1 MTTTAEEP
9 KKVINLDTMEV
20 ETPKPAAS
28 AEKKEEVKDEVED
41 NETKEEEV
49 EEKKEAPAKEEA
61 EAEAEEK
68 EEEKEEPAKEEA
80 PAAKKEEEAEEEK
93 PVSIDDYLKGK
104 YADMDIKSE
113 EDLDGVLESMDVLVK
128 RNEEL
133 EEELKTAKTDK
144 PKFKSE
150 AQEKLWDFVKDIDP
164 ARIGDRMQVYSRIV
178 GMDVEKENP
187 RLLLE
192 EQFILDHPE
201 LPRDRALKKF
211 NHEYNQKY
219 GELNRD
225 DFDNDSAYKDAKE
238 LREIDLEDDVHKA
251 KKIIKAEQAKLKT
264 ETTTQTEDKPKENP
278 VVAQSIKAIT
288 TELTDYVKDFSEL
301 IFSPT
306 DKEEDDFHFKLS
318 KDQVKT
324 IHNAVQVWVKNPTS
338 YDAKGNLIGG
348 WKIDEQIKQTAYL
361 LYGDDIIEQN
371 YQHALKLKDITRAEE
386 IATKK
391 PDRKAKVA
399 GDDVKFSMSEEAQ
412 WEMNI
417 KKKQANAGKKSM
429 VYK

>member
-9 KKVINLDTMEV
+9 KKVINLDTLEV
-20 ETPKPAAS
+20 MPPTPAAS
-28 AEKKEEVKDEVED
+28 AEEKKEEVKEKEIEE
-41 NETKEEEV
+41 NEPAEEEK
-49 EEKKEAPAKEEA
+49 EEAPAKEES
-61 EAEAEEK
+61 EEDA
-68 EEEKEEPAKEEA
+68 EEEKESSEES
-80 PAAKKEEEAEEEK
+80 PAAKKEDKKEEPEEDK
-93 PVSIDDYLKGK
+93 PVTIDDYLKGK
-104 YADMDIKSE
+104 YAEMDINSE
-113 EDLDGVLESMDVLVK
+113 EDLDSVLESVDVLTK
-128 RNEEL
+128 RNEDLEKEL
-133 EEELKTAKTDK
+133 EAAKAGTDK

-211 NHEYNQKY
+211 NHEYSQKY

-225 DFDNDSAYKDAKE
+225 DFDNDAAYKDAKE
-238 LREIDLEDDVHKA
+238 LREIDLEDDVNKA
-251 KKIIKAEQAKLKT
+251 KKVIKAEQSKLKT

-306 DKEEDDFHFKLS
+306 DNEDHDFHFKLS

-324 IHNAVQVWVKNPTS
+324 IHNAVNVWVKNPTS

-361 LYGDDIIEQN
+361 LYGDEIIDQIV
-371 YQHALKLKDITRAEE
+371 QHALKMKDITRAEE

-399 GDDVKFSMSEEAQ
+399 GDDVKVSMSEEAQ
-412 WEMNI
+412 WNMLI

-429 VYK
+429 IMK